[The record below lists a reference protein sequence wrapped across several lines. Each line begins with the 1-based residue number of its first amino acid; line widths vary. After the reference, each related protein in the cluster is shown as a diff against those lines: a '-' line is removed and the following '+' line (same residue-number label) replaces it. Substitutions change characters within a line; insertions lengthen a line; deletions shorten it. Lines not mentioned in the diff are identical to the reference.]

1 MKKIV
6 LLGPPG
12 SGKGTQ
18 AELLSLKEN
27 FVHLATG
34 DLLRNE
40 ISNRTEFGKEVKNYI
55 DKGLLVPDG
64 LIVDF
69 ILDYIRKNDLY
80 NKNVVFDGFPRR
92 NFQAEKLEEELSKN
106 GIGVDKAILID
117 VDEKTIIERLSTRLI
132 CSGCK
137 KIYPG
142 DYDDDE
148 CFVCHN
154 KLIKRTDDNID
165 VIKNRIKVYRE
176 ETMELL
182 DFYEKKGKLFRID
195 GNDKPE
201 KIFEIIKKVVL

>member
-40 ISNRTEFGKEVKNYI
+40 ISNKTEFGKEIKSYI
-55 DKGLLVPDG
+55 DKGLLVPDV

-69 ILDYIRKNDLY
+69 VLDYIKKNDLY
-80 NKNVVFDGFPRR
+80 RKNVVFDGFPRR

-106 GIGVDKAILID
+106 ESGIDHAILID
-117 VDEKTIIERLSTRLI
+117 VDEQTIIERLSNRLV

-142 DYDDDE
+142 TYEDDE

-165 VIKNRIKVYRE
+165 VIKNRIKVYQE
-176 ETMELL
+176 ETVELL
-182 DFYEKKGKLFRID
+182 DYYEKKGKLIRID
-195 GNDKPE
+195 GKKKPE
-201 KIFEIIKKVVL
+201 EIFEQIREVVL

>member
-40 ISNRTEFGKEVKNYI
+40 ISNRTEFGKEIKNYI
-55 DKGLLVPDG
+55 DKGLLVPDN

-69 ILDYIRKNDLY
+69 ILDYIKKNDLY
-80 NKNVVFDGFPRR
+80 RKNVVFDGFPRR

-106 GIGVDKAILID
+106 ESGIDYAILID
-117 VDEKTIIERLSTRLI
+117 VDEQTIIERLSNRLV

-142 DYDDDE
+142 TYDDDE
-148 CFVCHN
+148 CIVCHN

-165 VIKNRIKVYRE
+165 VIKNRIKVYKE

-182 DFYEKKGKLFRID
+182 DYYTKKGKLIRID
-195 GNDKPE
+195 GKRKPE
-201 KIFEIIKKVVL
+201 EIFEKIKEVVL